1 MRHIVCQVCQ
11 VFTLLLCLCLGGL
24 LLGVEWVLDT
34 GWAEVTRLLELA
46 WLGRGRRCSPGEAE
60 AVLLARGT
68 GGWNRSEERP
78 GRDLRSRYYIQI
90 LHYSIYQVSTSR

>member
-34 GWAEVTRLLELA
+34 GWPEVTRLLELA

-78 GRDLRSRYYIQI
+78 GRDLRSRYYI
-90 LHYSIYQVSTSR
+90 